1 MERDELSKLVELIQ
15 DDAQAILEHQVV
27 LAGVKEQ
34 IAQNKR
40 SPFEQDSIYAD
51 HYGDLPS
58 QPQEKTI
65 DGIRITTQILHQT
78 GLGLRDIAGADL
90 LYEIE
95 GEKYV
100 LIQYKRPNRKNLV
113 QNDQAQLDVL
123 LSKCPSVCS
132 YKTRAHLLQPLR
144 LNGYC
149 GCWYNCLTND
159 GARYV
164 HACEAKVIF
173 DGKASVS
180 ERKFA
185 SGMTKEEFDR
195 LFAVCRIGALV
206 RIKSSAHYIQRQ
218 LSSNHLVFY
227 LVQHNRL
234 AL

>member
-15 DDAQAILEHQVV
+15 NDAQAILEHQAV

-34 IAQNKR
+34 IAQNRR

-58 QPQEKTI
+58 QPQERTI

-78 GLGLRDIAGADL
+78 GIGLRDIAGADL

-95 GEKYV
+95 GEKYA
-100 LIQYKRPNRKNLV
+100 LIQYKRPNRQNLV
-113 QNDQAQLDVL
+113 QNDQAQLDAL

-132 YKTRAHLLQPLR
+132 YKGRANLLQPPR

-159 GARYV
+159 GSRYV
-164 HACEAKVIF
+164 HACEAKAIF
-173 DGKASVS
+173 TGKASVS

-206 RIKSSAHYIQRQ
+206 RIQSSAHYVQRQ

-227 LVQHNRL
+227 LFQHRR
-234 AL
+234 